1 MVDIY
6 SERYY
11 KSKCLEYNLVLQK
24 GYNVSFNLISLW
36 IVSSALCAR
45 GQNELKDLTG
55 NLDSDKSVQRP
66 KKYEKLIRFTFGFIR
81 DTSISSKFRNVGCA
95 TYQW

>member
-1 MVDIY
+1 VQECIYMVDIY

-45 GQNELKDLTG
+45 GQNELKDFAG
-55 NLDSDKSVQRP
+55 NSDSDKSVRP
-66 KKYEKLIRFTFGFIR
+66 GPQDDR
-81 DTSISSKFRNVGCA
+81 GCV
-95 TYQW
+95 QCLQLMDD